1 MTTTRSDDLTFDP
14 HDPVLVRNPH
24 DVFRRLREE
33 APLSYNAE
41 QDFYALTRYD
51 DVERALVDHRR
62 FISGRG
68 VTLGLLKAGIQI
80 PPGTVL
86 IEDPPAHTVHR
97 KLLSRMFTPKRVA
110 ELEPKTRR
118 FCSELLDPLVGSGG
132 FDFVDDFGKHVPTRV
147 ISMLLG
153 IPDAD
158 RDDIRD
164 HLGGYGVELGDGLLS
179 GEMFAGYIDWRVDH
193 PSDDI
198 MTQLLYVEFED
209 EFGVV
214 RKLTREEL
222 LAYVNI
228 VAMAG
233 NETTRLLIGWM
244 GKLLAD
250 HPEQRRLL
258 VDDPSLIANAV
269 DESLRVE
276 GPTGMAA
283 RYVAEDVELHGRT
296 VPAGSHLALVVLSA
310 NHDERRFDDPDRFDV
325 RRPVGQHLTLGFG
338 SHFCL
343 GAALARLE
351 ARVAIEEMLHA
362 FPRLGGRRRRGGD
375 ERRGHRAPGLGAPAD
390 RPSLRGLPK
399 LAES

>member
-1 MTTTRSDDLTFDP
+1 VTTTRSEDDLTFDP
-14 HDPVLVRNPH
+14 HDRALIRNPH

-51 DVERALVDHRR
+51 DVERALVDHRT

-118 FCSELLDPLVGSGG
+118 FCAELLDPLVGSGG

-198 MTQLLYVEFED
+198 MTQLLYAEFE
-209 EFGVV
+209 GVDGEM

-222 LAYVNI
+222 LAYVNLI
-228 VAMAG
+228 TAAG
-233 NETTRLLIGWM
+233 NDTTRLLVGWT
-244 GKLLAD
+244 GRLLSD
-250 HPEQRRLL
+250 HPDQRRLL
-258 VDDPSLIANAV
+258 VDDPTRITGAIEEILRY
-269 DESLRVE
+269 ESPALLSC
-276 GPTGMAA
+276 
-283 RYVAEDVELHGRT
+283 RYVARDVEVRGEV
-296 VPAGSHLALVVLSA
+296 VPEGAIMMMLLASA
-310 NHDERRFDDPDRFDV
+310 NHDERVWDDPERFDV
-325 RRPVGQHLTLGFG
+325 LRQPGQHFTFGFG
-338 SHFCL
+338 AHYCL
-343 GAALARLE
+343 GQALARLQG
-351 ARVAIEEMLHA
+351 RVVLEEVL
-362 FPRLGGRRRRGGD
+362 RRWPEWELD
-375 ERRGHRAPGLGAPAD
+375 EDGAEFLQMD
-390 RPSLRGLPK
+390 TELRGWSALPC
-399 LAES
+399 SVG